1 MKNAI
6 KKKVA
11 LLAAVAALAAFCA
24 CRNVVPEQNESGEK
38 ENAAGGAPSESDET
52 KENSGNP
59 EKKKYVITYETGLKS
74 GVTIAAK
81 TQEVY
86 YGEEVILYIPAHT
99 DYEFVK
105 WVIEGTQT
113 EMKSGVY
120 SFEKNIT
127 LEAVWKENDNGDY
140 GFL

>member
-6 KKKVA
+6 KRITGLFTAVAMLA
-11 LLAAVAALAAFCA
+11 LLCA
-24 CRNVVPEQNESGEK
+24 CGNHTSEKNKNEK
-38 ENAAGGAPSESDET
+38 EENATGGATSESDET

-59 EKKKYVITYETGLKS
+59 EKEKYVITYETGLKS
-74 GVTIAAK
+74 GVTIEAK

-86 YGEEVILYIPAHT
+86 YGEEVMLYTPTHT

-113 EMKSGVY
+113 EVKSGVY
-120 SFEKNIT
+120 TFRKNIT
-127 LEAVWKENDNGDY
+127 LQAVWKENDGGDY